1 MVFAVKVKLCAGAH
15 RPCPSSKHMLDGV
28 CKELLLQ
35 LVYIAISQLAL
46 SAAAISSKGIVALE
60 LVVSENHVVGEDVP

>member
-15 RPCPSSKHMLDGV
+15 RPCPSSKHMLDGI

-35 LVYIAISQLAL
+35 LVYIAISQFPL
-46 SAAAISSKGIVALE
+46 SAAEISNNGIVAVE
-60 LVVSENHVVGEDVP
+60 LVVMENHVVGEGVP